1 MPFLVNMIKNSPVL
15 IKTEDQSH
23 TLFLPEIDE
32 YYHSRF
38 GAIEEALHIFIRSG
52 YEKTD
57 NNPLHIF
64 EVGFGTGLNALLT
77 FMRATRDNRKV
88 FYSAIELYP
97 LGPAVYTRL
106 NYPQIL
112 HADPDVFLS
121 MHELSWEKEHQLT
134 ENFLIR
140 KIHADF
146 LSYHFTRRYN
156 LVYFDAFGPD
166 KQPAMWAKSRLEAVF
181 AALFPGGIFITYS
194 AKGSLR
200 RALEKTG
207 FRVNRLPGPP
217 GKREIIQAIKPL

>member
-1 MPFLVNMIKNSPVL
+1 MIRKDAVL
-15 IKTEDQSH
+15 IKTQDQSH
-23 TLFLPEIDE
+23 TLFIPGMNE

-38 GAIEEALHIFIRSG
+38 GAVEESLHIFIRNG
-52 YEKTD
+52 YEKTGQD
-57 NNPLHIF
+57 PLRIF

-77 FMRATRDNRKV
+77 LIKATQDGRKV

-97 LGPAVYTRL
+97 LGPWVYTRL

-112 HADPDVFLS
+112 HTDPDVFLNL
-121 MHELSWEKEHQLT
+121 HQLSWEKEQMLT
-134 ENFLIR
+134 ENFMIR

-146 LSYHFTRRYN
+146 LSYPFTSRYD

-166 KQPAMWAKSRLEAVF
+166 KQPEMWAESRLDAVF
-181 AALFPGGIFITYS
+181 EALLPGGIFITYS

-200 RALEKTG
+200 RTLEKAG

-217 GKREIIQAIKPL
+217 GKREIIQAIKPV